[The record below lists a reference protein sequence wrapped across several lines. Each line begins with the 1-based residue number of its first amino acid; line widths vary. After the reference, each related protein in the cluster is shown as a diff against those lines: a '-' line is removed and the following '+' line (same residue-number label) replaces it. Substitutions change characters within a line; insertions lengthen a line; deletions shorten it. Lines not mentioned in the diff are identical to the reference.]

1 MATLKWITV
10 GFLVLVLSACGGDSG
25 GTTSSTDTGAPDTGT
40 PDTAVP
46 DTATPDVGAPD
57 TAEPDV
63 AIPSN
68 PTWTAD
74 IKPIIDAS
82 CSGGGCHT
90 DGSAAAGVNLDTY
103 AQTQEMSANTTC
115 YPNLTVGAVLALKV
129 APNPPCGIQMPI
141 AKPLLSQDEQHLF
154 QGWVDSG
161 MLE

>member
-1 MATLKWITV
+1 MATLRWITV
-10 GFLVLVLSACGGDSG
+10 GFLVLTLTACGGSSG
-25 GTTSSTDTGAPDTGT
+25 GTTPSTDTGVPDTGAPDTGAPDVGT
-40 PDTAVP
+40 PDVAVPDTAVP
-46 DTATPDVGAPD
+46 L
-57 TAEPDV
+57 
-63 AIPSN
+63 N
-68 PTWTAD
+68 PTWTVD
-74 IKPIIDAS
+74 IKPIVDAS

-103 AQTQEMSANTTC
+103 AKTQEMSANTGC